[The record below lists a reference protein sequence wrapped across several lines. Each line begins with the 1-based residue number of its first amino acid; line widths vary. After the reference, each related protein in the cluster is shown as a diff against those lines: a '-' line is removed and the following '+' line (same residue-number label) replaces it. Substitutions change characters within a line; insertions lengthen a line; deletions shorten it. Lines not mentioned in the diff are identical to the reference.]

1 MDLLD
6 NTQGRPVIKQ
16 SLSMGL
22 LHPWIVLRFF
32 EIAITFPGGDLMEMN
47 TDQVWQDVL
56 GQLQLQMTRATFD
69 TWLKD
74 THIVSK
80 NNGTLIVGTKST
92 FAKDWLE
99 NRLKNTINRTV
110 SDIIGQRIDLEFI
123 VEQSPGSSGA
133 NDGGQAMDKELPVL
147 PVSYDNGNS
156 QFQGDRGRS
165 SLNTKYTFDQF
176 IVGASNR
183 LAHAASLAVA
193 EKPAEAYNPLFLYGG
208 VGLGKT
214 HLLQAIAH
222 FALTQGKNV
231 MYTTSETFTN
241 DLINAIRTQST
252 DSFREKYRSADF
264 LLIDDI
270 QFIAG
275 KESTQEEFFHTFNTL
290 HSSEGQIVLT
300 SDRPPKAITTLEE
313 RLRSRFEWGLLADV
327 QPPDLETRMAI
338 LRFKADSQTTTVPSD
353 VMEFIARR
361 AQNNIRELEGAL
373 NKVIAHAAMLRQPL
387 SIDLAKEA
395 LQDIVSRQAELT
407 VAQIITAVSNFYR
420 MDSEIIV
427 GRGRSKDVAAA
438 RHMAMFLA
446 REETGAS
453 LPQIGEA
460 IGGRDHTTVMHGW
473 EKIATLIERN
483 DKLRREMLAI
493 REVIYSKTELY

>member
-1 MDLLD
+1 M
-6 NTQGRPVIKQ
+6 I
-16 SLSMGL
+16 
-22 LHPWIVLRFF
+22 I
-32 EIAITFPGGDLMEMN
+32 N
-47 TDQVWQDVL
+47 TDQIWQDVL
-56 GQLQLQMTRATFD
+56 NQLQHQMARATFD

-74 THIVSK
+74 TQLVAQDEGALIVSTK
-80 NNGTLIVGTKST
+80 NAY
-92 FAKDWLE
+92 AKDWLE
-99 NRLKNTINRTV
+99 NRLLTTINR
-110 SDIIGQRIDLEFI
+110 I
-123 VEQSPGSSGA
+123 VASTLGYPVNIQFVVDQNIPEQISQPHRQEADTPPFPTKINGT
-133 NDGGQAMDKELPVL
+133 
-147 PVSYDNGNS
+147 NGNS
-156 QFQGDRGRS
+156 GDKDRLG
-165 SLNTKYTFDQF
+165 LNYKYTFNQF

-193 EKPAEAYNPLFLYGG
+193 EKPGEAYNPLFLYGG

-214 HLLQAIAH
+214 HLLHAIAH
-222 FALTQGKNV
+222 FAVSQNKKV

-241 DLINAIRTQST
+241 ELINAIRTQST
-252 DSFREKYRSADF
+252 GSFRDKYRSADF

-290 HSSEGQIVLT
+290 HSTGGQIVLT
-300 SDRPPKAITTLEE
+300 SDRPPKAITTLED

-338 LRFKADSQTTTVPSD
+338 IRFKAESQGTIVPSD

-373 NKVIAHAAMLRQPL
+373 NKVVAHAAMMRQPI
-387 SIDLAKEA
+387 SIDLAKHA

-407 VAQIITAVSNFYR
+407 VAQIIQAVSKFYH
-420 MDSEIIV
+420 MDPEIIT

-438 RHMAMFLA
+438 RQMAMYLS

-453 LPQIGEA
+453 LPQIGDA
-460 IGGRDHTTVMHGW
+460 IGGRDHTTIMHGW
-473 EKIATLIERN
+473 EKISSKIEQD
-483 DKLRREMLAI
+483 DKLRREMLSI
-493 REVIYSKTELY
+493 REMLYSNIDMY

>member
-1 MDLLD
+1 MLT
-6 NTQGRPVIKQ
+6 NN
-16 SLSMGL
+16 
-22 LHPWIVLRFF
+22 
-32 EIAITFPGGDLMEMN
+32 E
-47 TDQVWQDVL
+47 QVWQTVL
-56 GQLQLQMTRATFD
+56 NQLQLQMARATFD

-74 THIVSK
+74 TRLVSHE
-80 NNGTLIVGTKST
+80 NGTIVVGTKTT

-99 NRLKNTINRTV
+99 NRLLTTINRAATNIV
-110 SDIIGQRIDLEFI
+110 GHSVDIQFVVDQFSSNQIEATLPAEIDPPDLHNR
-123 VEQSPGSSGA
+123 QNRGNGSNGV
-133 NDGGQAMDKELPVL
+133 DKQKIP
-147 PVSYDNGNS
+147 
-156 QFQGDRGRS
+156 
-165 SLNTKYTFDQF
+165 LNHKYTFDQF

-193 EKPAEAYNPLFLYGG
+193 EKPGEAYNPLFLYGG

-214 HLLQAIAH
+214 HLLQAVAH
-222 FALTQGKNV
+222 FAAIRGKHV
-231 MYTTSETFTN
+231 MYITSETFTN
-241 DLINAIRTQST
+241 ELINAIRTQST
-252 DSFREKYRSADF
+252 DTFREKYRNADF

-290 HSSEGQIVLT
+290 HSTGGQIVLT

-338 LRFKADSQTTTVPSD
+338 IRFKAESQGATVSSD

-373 NKVIAHAAMLRQPL
+373 NKVMAHAAMLRKPI
-387 SIDLAKEA
+387 SIDLAKDA

-407 VAQIITAVSNFYR
+407 VELIIIAVSKFYR
-420 MDSEIIV
+420 MDPSIIT

-438 RHMAMFLA
+438 RQMAMYLA

-453 LPQIGEA
+453 LPQIGDA

-473 EKIATLIERN
+473 EKIASQIEHD
-483 DKLRREMLAI
+483 DKLRREMLSV
-493 REVIYSKTELY
+493 REMLYANIDIY

>member
-1 MDLLD
+1 MS
-6 NTQGRPVIKQ
+6 TI
-16 SLSMGL
+16 
-22 LHPWIVLRFF
+22 
-32 EIAITFPGGDLMEMN
+32 

-56 GQLQLQMTRATFD
+56 SQLQLQMTRATFD

-74 THIVSK
+74 THIVSQ
-80 NNGTLIVGTKST
+80 NNDKLIIGTKNT

-99 NRLKNTINRTV
+99 NRLYNTINRTV
-110 SDIIGQRIDLEFI
+110 VNIVGQHVDLQFI
-123 VEQSPGSSGA
+123 VYQEQETSEDHHPKMVTNSDDPELLTLPSS
-133 NDGGQAMDKELPVL
+133 NQNGGMLNRGDK
-147 PVSYDNGNS
+147 
-156 QFQGDRGRS
+156 GRL
-165 SLNTKYTFDQF
+165 SLNYKYTFDQF

-222 FALTQGKNV
+222 FAINHGKYV
-231 MYTTSETFTN
+231 MYTTSEAFTN
-241 DLINAIRTQST
+241 ELINAIRTQST
-252 DSFREKYRSADF
+252 DSFRDKYRTTDF

-275 KESTQEEFFHTFNTL
+275 KESTQEEFFHTFNAL
-290 HSSEGQIVLT
+290 HSSGGQIVLT
-300 SDRPPKAITTLEE
+300 SDRPPKAITTLED

-338 LRFKADSQTTTVPSD
+338 LRFKAESQGPLVPGD

-361 AQNNIRELEGAL
+361 AQSNIRELEGAL
-373 NKVIAHAAMLRQPL
+373 NKVIAHAAMLRQPI
-387 SIDLAKEA
+387 SIELAKEA

-407 VAQIITAVSNFYR
+407 VEQIIAAVSKFYR
-420 MDSEIIV
+420 MGAEILI
-427 GRGRSKDVAAA
+427 GRKRNKDVAAA
-438 RHMAMFLA
+438 RHMAMYLA

-460 IGGRDHTTVMHGW
+460 LGGRDHTTVMHGW
-473 EKIATLIERN
+473 EKIASQIEQ
-483 DKLRREMLAI
+483 DDQLRREMLAI
-493 REVIYSKTELY
+493 REIIYSNTNMY